1 MKKLFEKT
9 ITRELLHFDALG
21 QAEKISGKSY
31 KEDKYTGILG
41 MLLMMDNREDKN
53 KLLDLNDDTK
63 LSNDLDNYL
72 RIVKDEG
79 FEIIYKEDFLSNH
92 NDKESLFIMWNDKE
106 GILLCFDT
114 YNTKQLNGGHI
125 FYNWKPD
132 LSKKNWYSFIS
143 SGKLNKD
150 YIYIGSHDCREAIRL
165 ILSDLRENG
174 TFIKPW
180 VEQPFLWILHFM
192 DSKKRDCDYKEI
204 NAKRINK
211 FPKHVIKNITI

>member
-9 ITRELLHFDALG
+9 ITRELLYFDAIG
-21 QAEKISGKSY
+21 EAEKISGKSY

-114 YNTKQLNGGHI
+114 
-125 FYNWKPD
+125 
-132 LSKKNWYSFIS
+132 
-143 SGKLNKD
+143 
-150 YIYIGSHDCREAIRL
+150 L
-165 ILSDLRENG
+165 IQN
-174 TFIKPW
+174 
-180 VEQPFLWILHFM
+180 
-192 DSKKRDCDYKEI
+192 
-204 NAKRINK
+204 N
-211 FPKHVIKNITI
+211 